1 MRMLMVMGMAGVLA
15 GCAMPFDDMHNN
27 QYMNHQAQAVPAGMD
42 DSWTGV
48 MGPYLMTLQ
57 LNEDGTG
64 KLCNS
69 YGASNY
75 LQVVKYN
82 SGMVYIQDG
91 TRMSATFNG
100 DTLTAKFPYT
110 GSKPAGFQR
119 DSDLAMAAPYCRQNL

>member
-1 MRMLMVMGMAGVLA
+1 
-15 GCAMPFDDMHNN
+15 
-27 QYMNHQAQAVPAGMD
+27 MD
-42 DSWTGV
+42 GSD
-48 MGPYLMTLQ
+48 GPYLMTLQ
-57 LNEDGTG
+57 LSENGGG

-75 LQVVKYN
+75 LQVVKYS

-91 TRMSATFNG
+91 TRMSVVLNG

-110 GSKPAGFQR
+110 GSKPADFQR